1 MHKVL
6 NVSYSTLH
14 YAHWCLL
21 LSYICSFLS
30 LFVASQK
37 KLLQIFD
44 KIFSCLY
51 FWRFLPPGW
60 LIFKWFHLLIWA
72 SVLSVF
78 LVIVNQRVACIYVR
92 FSFSRSRENLSLSIC
107 FIFDQFWGKTFG
119 KKIKWKI
126 TCSW

>member
-1 MHKVL
+1 MYVYMHKVL
-6 NVSYSTLH
+6 HVSYYTLH
-14 YAHWCLL
+14 YAHWCFLS
-21 LSYICSFLS
+21 SYICSFLS

-107 FIFDQFWGKTFG
+107 FIFDQFWDKTFG
-119 KKIKWKI
+119 KKFKW
-126 TCSW
+126 